1 MNSPFVEARTIL
13 DTLHQAGY
21 EAYYVGGAV
30 RDFLLNR
37 QIGDIDIATSAKP
50 VDVQHL
56 FKHTIDVGAEHG
68 TIIVL
73 HNGSPYEVTTFR
85 AEGEYVDNRRPS
97 HVVYISSLIEDL
109 RRRDFT
115 INAMAMDINGKIVD
129 YFNGKAHLSEKLIQ
143 TVGSPEERF
152 NEDALRMLRAVRFVS
167 QLQFTLCP
175 KTKKAISDHAH
186 LLKEISVERKT
197 VEIEKLLM
205 GVNQKQALAMIVDT
219 NMHSYLPGLER
230 KKDEL
235 IRLSTY
241 DMRVLKTN
249 IEHWSLFTNC
259 IQPRSVEEFL
269 RKWKLPNK
277 LIKAVKKN
285 IDYLTIVKEKQWSD
299 FLLYEAGVETAVS
312 VERLCTLMIDPKQ
325 VEGNVKR
332 IIDRFQQLPIQSKSQ
347 LNVTGHDIIDFL
359 KKKPGPWVSKVIF
372 EIEKAIV
379 AKKLE
384 NNKSAIKEWLMTCN
398 LDFDQNY

>member
-1 MNSPFVEARTIL
+1 MNTTFVEAKPIL
-13 DTLHQAGY
+13 EKLHQAGY

-50 VDVQHL
+50 VEVQNL

-97 HVVYISSLIEDL
+97 HVIYISSLKEDL

-115 INAMAMDINGKIVD
+115 INAMAMDINGKILD

-143 TVGSPEERF
+143 TVGSPKERF
-152 NEDALRMLRAVRFVS
+152 SEDALRMLRAVRFVS
-167 QLQFTLCP
+167 QLHFTLCP
-175 KTKKAISDHAH
+175 KTRMAISDHAH
-186 LLKEISVERKT
+186 LLREISVERKT
-197 VEIEKLLM
+197 AEIEKLLM
-205 GVNQKQALAMIVDT
+205 GVNQKQALKMIVET
-219 NMHSYLPGLER
+219 NMYSYLPGLER
-230 KKDEL
+230 KHKEL
-235 IRLSTY
+235 MQLSTY
-241 DMRVLKTN
+241 DLRILKTN
-249 IEHWSLFTNC
+249 IEHWTLFTYC
-259 IQPRSVEEFL
+259 IHPKSVEDFL
-269 RKWKLPNK
+269 RKWKLPGK

-285 IDYLTIVKEKQWSD
+285 IDYLRIIKEKPWSD
-299 FLLYEAGVETAVS
+299 FLLYEAGDVTAVS
-312 VERLCTLMIDPKQ
+312 VERIYSLMTDPMQIDC
-325 VEGNVKR
+325 NVKKIVNR
-332 IIDRFQQLPIQSKSQ
+332 IQQLPLRSKSQ
-347 LNVTGHDIIDFL
+347 LAVTGHDIIDYL
-359 KKKPGPWVSKVIF
+359 KKQPGPWVSRVIL